1 MIKATLVNWFAVY
14 TKLRQEYKAR
24 ENLER
29 QSFEAYLPLMRAS
42 RKRRGK
48 WVETIEPMFSRYLF
62 IRFEPGATSVA
73 SVRSTRGVTGLV
85 QFGNKLAPLPES
97 FMSVLLESAD
107 TETGVHTPEPNLLQE
122 GDAVVLTNGP
132 LSNLHGIFKAPDGD
146 ARAII
151 MLNLLGAETE
161 VTVPLKQVWRQE

>member
-1 MIKATLVNWFAVY
+1 MNWYPVY
-14 TKLRQEYKAR
+14 TKPRQEHIAR

-29 QSFEAYLPLMRAS
+29 QSFEVCLPLMQTS
-42 RKRRGK
+42 RERRGK

-62 IRFEPGATSVA
+62 IQLEPGTTSVA

-85 QFGNKLAPLPES
+85 QFGNTLTPVPES
-97 FMSVLLESAD
+97 FMSVLLQSTDA
-107 TETGVHTPEPNLLQE
+107 ETCVHTPEPNLLQE
-122 GDAVVLTNGP
+122 GDTVVLTDGP
-132 LSNLHGIFKAPDGD
+132 LANLHGIFKAADGD

-161 VTVPLKQVWRQE
+161 VAVPLEQVWRHA